1 MIYFYTV
8 CCILLVYMIFFFL
21 MIRRPPRSTRTDTLF
36 PYTTLFRSQP
46 YQSVRPTGR
55 QSFFLRRPSTVEVMV
70 NGQLMRRV
78 RLDPGPYDL
87 SDFPTGYGANDVR
100 LNIVDDTGKAEKLRF
115 KDWKSVV

>member
-1 MIYFYTV
+1 MRISDWSSDV
-8 CCILLVYMIFFFL
+8 CSSDLRSYGLL
-21 MIRRPPRSTRTDTLF
+21 
-36 PYTTLFRSQP
+36 QP

-100 LNIVDDTGKAEKLRF
+100 LNIVDDTGKAETLRF
-115 KDWKSVV
+115 NMFFDQNQLDIGRASGVERVCLSV